1 MNRRQIIAVGVLV
14 VALITGT
21 WAVARVQES
30 NDNTYSNIERFI
42 QVLTKVRDNYV
53 EPVSSDKLMDAAIR
67 GMLRTLDPYSQYLY
81 KDEAERLETTT
92 HGAFGGIGI
101 SIGMRDRWVTVIAPI
116 EGTPAWKAGI
126 LGGDRIIKIDEV
138 STEGLSLDDAM
149 KKMRGERGTHVK
161 LTIFREGREK
171 PMDFDIVRDIIQIK
185 SVPYAGMLSNGVGYV
200 RLSNFS
206 ERSRQEMDA
215 AFDKLE
221 KMNPHGVII
230 DLRYNPGGLL
240 SQAVEVA
247 EEFTPRGKKVVY
259 TRGRDS
265 SQNRDFYSTAEHTH
279 DNYPIVILVNQWTAS
294 ASEIVSG
301 ALQDLDLGL
310 VVGKTT
316 FGKGLVQTV
325 IPLTRSVKGP
335 KLKLTTAK
343 YYTPS
348 GRSIHKDEN
357 DHPHEADE
365 IASLTDGGSDVDNV
379 APDAPDTKSDANGEL
394 KEVKDAKEKPVFYTS
409 SGRVVYGGGGIT
421 PDLEFNPREY
431 TEMQRTLEKDYLGFS
446 FAMDYLKKHN
456 DVKQDFTTT
465 DAVLSDFYK
474 FLDTKKF
481 QYKKEELTPENVD
494 YIRTMVARE
503 VVNAKFGRNAMYK
516 VVVDQDPEVKEV
528 LQMLDKHP
536 TLKSLFAYGVEEKD
550 SVKKAAKPDEKPAP
564 KKK

>member
-1 MNRRQIIAVGVLV
+1 MNRRQIVAVCVLV

-67 GMLRTLDPYSQYLY
+67 GMLRTLDPYSQYLD
-81 KDEAERLETTT
+81 KDEAERLETAT

-101 SIGMRDRWVTVIAPI
+101 SIGMRDHWVTVIAPI

-126 LGGDRIIKIDEV
+126 LGGDRITKIDDV
-138 STEGLSLDDAM
+138 ATDGLSLDDAM
-149 KKMRGERGTHVK
+149 KKMRGERGTKVK
-161 LTIFREGREK
+161 LTILREGRDK
-171 PMDFDIVRDIIQIK
+171 PIDFDIVRDIIQIK

-206 ERSRQEMDA
+206 ERSRQEMDT

-221 KMNPHGVII
+221 KMHPRGVII
-230 DLRYNPGGLL
+230 DLRFNPGGLL

-259 TRGRDS
+259 TRGRDP
-265 SQNRDFYSTAEHTH
+265 SQNRDFFSTSDQTH
-279 DNYPIVILVNQWTAS
+279 SGYPIVILVNQWTAS

-348 GRSIHKDEN
+348 GRCIQKDEQLK
-357 DHPHEADE
+357 DGALAEEDDSDEA
-365 IASLTDGGSDVDNV
+365 V
-379 APDAPDTKSDANGEL
+379 KSDSATES
-394 KEVKDAKEKPVFYTS
+394 KKPKPEFRTEM
-409 SGRVVYGGGGIT
+409 GRVVYGGGGIT
-421 PDLEFNPREY
+421 PDVELV
-431 TEMQRTLEKDYLGFS
+431 
-446 FAMDYLKKHN
+446 
-456 DVKQDFTTT
+456 DVKLPRVIEDLEAKQVFFKYAVKYAAKHKEPPAGYALTSGIRGDFMQLLK
-465 DAVLSDFYK
+465 DEKV
-474 FLDTKKF
+474 
-481 QYKKEELTPENVD
+481 E
-494 YIRTMVARE
+494 
-503 VVNAKFGRNAMYK
+503 VNADSLADAKRWVDNGIRRELGRRYGGEEEAYRIALE
-516 VVVDQDPEVKEV
+516 DDEQVKSAAA
-528 LQMLDKHP
+528 LFDKAP
-536 TLKSLFAYGVEEKD
+536 TLPKLLALASELSKG
-550 SVKKAAKPDEKPAP
+550 KPTAPLNTKPVR
-564 KKK
+564 

>member
-1 MNRRQIIAVGVLV
+1 MNRRQMFAVCVLV
-14 VALITGT
+14 VALIAGT

-67 GMLRTLDPYSQYLY
+67 GMLRTLDPYSQYLD
-81 KDEAERLETTT
+81 KDEPERLETTT
-92 HGAFGGIGI
+92 HGA
-101 SIGMRDRWVTVIAPI
+101 
-116 EGTPAWKAGI
+116 
-126 LGGDRIIKIDEV
+126 
-138 STEGLSLDDAM
+138 
-149 KKMRGERGTHVK
+149 
-161 LTIFREGREK
+161 
-171 PMDFDIVRDIIQIK
+171 
-185 SVPYAGMLSNGVGYV
+185 YAGMLSNGIGYV

-206 ERSRQEMDA
+206 ERSRQEMDQ

-279 DNYPIVILVNQWTAS
+279 DGYPIVILVNQWTAP

-301 ALQDLDLGL
+301 ALQDTELGL

-348 GRSIHKDEN
+348 GRCIQKDEQLKDGALAEDDSDDSSDGKPAN
-357 DHPHEADE
+357 AD
-365 IASLTDGGSDVDNV
+365 ADS
-379 APDAPDTKSDANGEL
+379 K
-394 KEVKDAKEKPVFYTS
+394 KPKPEYRTEM
-409 SGRVVYGGGGIT
+409 GRVVYGGGGIT
-421 PDLEFNPREY
+421 PDIE
-431 TEMQRTLEKDYLGFS
+431 LG
-446 FAMDYLKKHN
+446 
-456 DVKQDFTTT
+456 
-465 DAVLSDFYK
+465 
-474 FLDTKKF
+474 
-481 QYKKEELTPENVD
+481 
-494 YIRTMVARE
+494 
-503 VVNAKFGRNAMYK
+503 
-516 VVVDQDPEVKEV
+516 EVKLPRVIEDLEAKQVFFKYAVKYAVKHREPPVNYV
-528 LQMLDKHP
+528 L
-536 TLKSLFAYGVEEKD
+536 TS
-550 SVKKAAKPDEKPAP
+550 
-564 KKK
+564 

>member
-1 MNRRQIIAVGVLV
+1 MNRRQIIAVCVLV
-14 VALITGT
+14 VALIAGT
-21 WAVARVQES
+21 WAVGRVQES

-67 GMLRTLDPYSQYLY
+67 GMLRTLDPYSQYLD
-81 KDEAERLETTT
+81 KEEAERLETTT

-126 LGGDRIIKIDEV
+126 LGGDRIIKIDDT

-149 KKMRGERGTHVK
+149 KKMRGDRGTHVK

-185 SVPYAGMLSNGVGYV
+185 SVPYAGMLNNGVGYV

-221 KMNPHGVII
+221 KMHPHGVII
-230 DLRYNPGGLL
+230 DLRFNPGGLL

-259 TRGRDS
+259 TRGRDA
-265 SQNRDFYSTAEHTH
+265 SQNRDFYSTADHPH
-279 DNYPIVILVNQWTAS
+279 SDYPMIILVNQWTAS

-348 GRSIHKDEN
+348 GRCIQKDEQLK
-357 DHPHEADE
+357 DGALAEDDDSDDSDKPEAPAD
-365 IASLTDGGSDVDNV
+365 
-379 APDAPDTKSDANGEL
+379 PK
-394 KEVKDAKEKPVFYTS
+394 KPKPEYRTEM
-409 SGRVVYGGGGIT
+409 GRIVYGGGGIA
-421 PDLEFNPREY
+421 PDVELVEVKLPHVMEDLEAKQVFFKFAVKYAAKHKEAPANYALTSGIRDEF
-431 TEMQRTLEKDYLGFS
+431 MQLLRDEK
-446 FAMDYLKKHN
+446 
-456 DVKQDFTTT
+456 V
-465 DAVLSDFYK
+465 
-474 FLDTKKF
+474 
-481 QYKKEELTPENVD
+481 E
-494 YIRTMVARE
+494 
-503 VVNAKFGRNAMYK
+503 VNADSLADAKKWVDNSIRRELGRRYGGEEEAYRIALE
-516 VVVDQDPEVKEV
+516 DDEQVKAAAA
-528 LQMLDKHP
+528 LFDKAP
-536 TLKSLFAYGVEEKD
+536 TL
-550 SVKKAAKPDEKPAP
+550 P
-564 KKK
+564 KLLALASEMNKGKQQAMPPTKVR

>member
-1 MNRRQIIAVGVLV
+1 MNRRQIIAVCVLV

-67 GMLRTLDPYSQYLY
+67 GMLRTLDPYSQYLD

-126 LGGDRIIKIDEV
+126 LGGDRIIKIDDV

-149 KKMRGERGTHVK
+149 KKMRGERGSKVV
-161 LTIFREGREK
+161 LTIYREGREK
-171 PMDFDIVRDIIQIK
+171 PIDFEIVRDIIQIK
-185 SVPYAGMLSNGVGYV
+185 SVPYAGMLNNGVGYV

-221 KMNPHGVII
+221 KSHPHGVII

-240 SQAVEVA
+240 SQAVEVS
-247 EEFTPRGKKVVY
+247 EEFAPRGKKIVY

-265 SQNRDFYSTAEHTH
+265 SQNRDFFSTADHTH
-279 DNYPIVILVNQWTAS
+279 SDYPMVILVNQWTAS

-348 GRSIHKDEN
+348 GRCIQKDEQLK
-357 DHPHEADE
+357 DGALAEDDD
-365 IASLTDGGSDVDNV
+365 SDDTDKP
-379 APDAPDTKSDANGEL
+379 ADAN
-394 KEVKDAKEKPVFYTS
+394 KPEKPKPEYKTEM
-409 SGRVVYGGGGIT
+409 GRVVYGGGGIT
-421 PDLEFNPREY
+421 PDVELVEVKLPRIIEDLEAKQVFFKYAVKYAVHHKDAPANYALTPGMRDEFMQLLKEEKVEVNADSLADARKWVDSGIRRELGRRY
-431 TEMQRTLEKDYLGFS
+431 GGEEEAYRIALED
-446 FAMDYLKKHN
+446 DEQ
-456 DVKQDFTTT
+456 VKQAAALF
-465 DAVLSDFYK
+465 
-474 FLDTKKF
+474 
-481 QYKKEELTPENVD
+481 
-494 YIRTMVARE
+494 
-503 VVNAKFGRNAMYK
+503 
-516 VVVDQDPEVKEV
+516 
-528 LQMLDKHP
+528 DKAP
-536 TLKSLFAYGVEEKD
+536 TLPKLLALASEMNKG
-550 SVKKAAKPDEKPAP
+550 KPAP
-564 KKK
+564 LNPKSGTVR

>member
-1 MNRRQIIAVGVLV
+1 MNRRQIIAVCVLV

-67 GMLRTLDPYSQYLY
+67 GMLRTLDPYSQYLD

-126 LGGDRIIKIDEV
+126 LGGDRIIKIDDS

-149 KKMRGERGTHVK
+149 KKMRGERGSKVI
-161 LTIFREGREK
+161 LTIYREGREK
-171 PMDFDIVRDIIQIK
+171 PIDFEIVRDIIQIK
-185 SVPYAGMLSNGVGYV
+185 SVPYAGMLNNGVGYV

-221 KMNPHGVII
+221 KYHPHGVII

-265 SQNRDFYSTAEHTH
+265 SQNRDFFSTADHTH
-279 DNYPIVILVNQWTAS
+279 SDYPIVILVNQWTAS

-348 GRSIHKDEN
+348 GRCIQKDEQLK
-357 DHPHEADE
+357 DGAL
-365 IASLTDGGSDVDNV
+365 ASEDDDTDDSDKP
-379 APDAPDTKSDANGEL
+379 A
-394 KEVKDAKEKPVFYTS
+394 DAKKPEKPKPEYKTEM
-409 SGRVVYGGGGIT
+409 GRVVYGGGGIT
-421 PDLEFNPREY
+421 PDVELVEVKLPRIIEDLEAKQVFFKYAVKYAVRHKEPPANYALTPGMRDEFMQLLKEEKVEVNADSLGDARKWVDSGLRRELGRRY
-431 TEMQRTLEKDYLGFS
+431 GGEEEAYRIALED
-446 FAMDYLKKHN
+446 DEQ
-456 DVKQDFTTT
+456 VKQAAALF
-465 DAVLSDFYK
+465 
-474 FLDTKKF
+474 
-481 QYKKEELTPENVD
+481 
-494 YIRTMVARE
+494 
-503 VVNAKFGRNAMYK
+503 
-516 VVVDQDPEVKEV
+516 
-528 LQMLDKHP
+528 DKAP
-536 TLKSLFAYGVEEKD
+536 TLPKLLALASEMNKGKPGTLNQKSVR
-550 SVKKAAKPDEKPAP
+550 
-564 KKK
+564 

>member
-1 MNRRQIIAVGVLV
+1 
-14 VALITGT
+14 
-21 WAVARVQES
+21 
-30 NDNTYSNIERFI
+30 
-42 QVLTKVRDNYV
+42 
-53 EPVSSDKLMDAAIR
+53 
-67 GMLRTLDPYSQYLY
+67 
-81 KDEAERLETTT
+81 
-92 HGAFGGIGI
+92 
-101 SIGMRDRWVTVIAPI
+101 MRDRWVTVIAPI

-126 LGGDRIIKIDEV
+126 LGGDRIVKIDEA

-215 AFDKLE
+215 AFDRLE

-279 DNYPIVILVNQWTAS
+279 DGYPIVILVNQWTAS

-348 GRSIHKDEN
+348 GRCIQKDEQLKDGALAEDDSDDSSDGKPAN
-357 DHPHEADE
+357 AVAD
-365 IASLTDGGSDVDNV
+365 S
-379 APDAPDTKSDANGEL
+379 K
-394 KEVKDAKEKPVFYTS
+394 KPKPEYRTEM
-409 SGRVVYGGGGIT
+409 GRVVYGGGGIT
-421 PDLEFNPREY
+421 PDIELVEVKLPRVIEDLEAKQVFFKYAVKYAVKHREPPANYVLTSAMRDEFMQLLRDEKVEFNPDSLADARKWVDNGLRRE
-431 TEMQRTLEKDYLGFS
+431 LGRRYGGEEE
-446 FAMDYLKKHN
+446 AYRIALD
-456 DVKQDFTTT
+456 DDDQVKSAAALFER
-465 DAVLSDFYK
+465 A
-474 FLDTKKF
+474 
-481 QYKKEELTPENVD
+481 
-494 YIRTMVARE
+494 
-503 VVNAKFGRNAMYK
+503 
-516 VVVDQDPEVKEV
+516 
-528 LQMLDKHP
+528 P
-536 TLKSLFAYGVEEKD
+536 TLPKLLALASEMSKGKQQTNLLNPN
-550 SVKKAAKPDEKPAP
+550 KPVR
-564 KKK
+564 

>member
-1 MNRRQIIAVGVLV
+1 MNRRQIVAVCVLV
-14 VALITGT
+14 VALIAGT
-21 WAVARVQES
+21 WAVARVQET

-67 GMLRTLDPYSQYLY
+67 GMLRTLDPYSQYLD

-101 SIGMRDRWVTVIAPI
+101 SIGMRDHWVTVIAPI

-126 LGGDRIIKIDEV
+126 LGGDRITKIDG
-138 STEGLSLDDAM
+138 TATDGLSLDDAM
-149 KKMRGERGTHVK
+149 KKMRGERGTKVT
-161 LTIFREGREK
+161 LTILREGRDK
-171 PMDFDIVRDIIQIK
+171 PIDFDIVRDIIQIK

-206 ERSRQEMDA
+206 ERSRQEMDT

-221 KMNPHGVII
+221 KMHPHGVII
-230 DLRYNPGGLL
+230 DLRFNPGGLL

-259 TRGRDS
+259 TRGRDT
-265 SQNRDFYSTAEHTH
+265 SQNRDFYSTADQTH
-279 DNYPIVILVNQWTAS
+279 SGYPIVILVNQWTAS

-348 GRSIHKDEN
+348 GRCIQKDEQLK
-357 DHPHEADE
+357 DGALAEEDDSDE
-365 IASLTDGGSDVDNV
+365 TD
-379 APDAPDTKSDANGEL
+379 
-394 KEVKDAKEKPVFYTS
+394 KPAATESKKPKPEYRTEM
-409 SGRVVYGGGGIT
+409 GRVVYGGGGIT
-421 PDLEFNPREY
+421 PDVELVEVKLPRVMEDLEAKQVFFKYAVKYAAKHKEPPVGY
-431 TEMQRTLEKDYLGFS
+431 TLTPAIR
-446 FAMDYLKKHN
+446 
-456 DVKQDFTTT
+456 QDFMQLLR
-465 DAVLSDFYK
+465 DEKV
-474 FLDTKKF
+474 
-481 QYKKEELTPENVD
+481 E
-494 YIRTMVARE
+494 
-503 VVNAKFGRNAMYK
+503 VNADSLADAKRWVDSGIRRELGRRFGGEEEAYRIALEDD
-516 VVVDQDPEVKEV
+516 DQVKSAAA
-528 LQMLDKHP
+528 LFDRAP
-536 TLKSLFAYGVEEKD
+536 TLPKLLALASELNKG
-550 SVKKAAKPDEKPAP
+550 KPLAPLNTKPVR
-564 KKK
+564 

>member
-1 MNRRQIIAVGVLV
+1 MNRRQIIAVCVLV

-67 GMLRTLDPYSQYLY
+67 GMLRTLDPYSQYLD

-126 LGGDRIIKIDEV
+126 LGGDRIIKIDDV

-149 KKMRGERGTHVK
+149 KKMRGERGSKVV
-161 LTIFREGREK
+161 LTIYREGREK
-171 PMDFDIVRDIIQIK
+171 PIDFEIVRDIIQIK

-221 KMNPHGVII
+221 KYHPHGVII

-265 SQNRDFYSTAEHTH
+265 SQNRDFFSTADHTH
-279 DNYPIVILVNQWTAS
+279 SDYPIVILVNQWTAS

-348 GRSIHKDEN
+348 GRCIQKDEQLK
-357 DHPHEADE
+357 DGALAEDDDSSDDTDKPAD
-365 IASLTDGGSDVDNV
+365 AT
-379 APDAPDTKSDANGEL
+379 TKP
-394 KEVKDAKEKPVFYTS
+394 EKPKPEYKTEM
-409 SGRVVYGGGGIT
+409 GRVVYGGGGIT
-421 PDLEFNPREY
+421 PDVELVEVKLPRIIEDLEAKQVFFKYAVKYAVHHKEAPPSYTLTPAMRDEFAQLLKEEKVEVNADSLALAHKWVDSGLRRELGRRY
-431 TEMQRTLEKDYLGFS
+431 GGEEEAYRIALED
-446 FAMDYLKKHN
+446 DEQ
-456 DVKQDFTTT
+456 VKQAAALF
-465 DAVLSDFYK
+465 
-474 FLDTKKF
+474 
-481 QYKKEELTPENVD
+481 
-494 YIRTMVARE
+494 
-503 VVNAKFGRNAMYK
+503 
-516 VVVDQDPEVKEV
+516 
-528 LQMLDKHP
+528 DKAP
-536 TLKSLFAYGVEEKD
+536 TLPKLLALASEMNKGKPGTLNQKSVR
-550 SVKKAAKPDEKPAP
+550 
-564 KKK
+564 

>member
-1 MNRRQIIAVGVLV
+1 MNRRQIIAVCVLV
-14 VALITGT
+14 VALIAGT

-67 GMLRTLDPYSQYLY
+67 GMLRTLDPYSQYLD

-116 EGTPAWKAGI
+116 EGTPAWKAGV
-126 LGGDRIIKIDEV
+126 LGGDRIIKIDDV

-161 LTIFREGREK
+161 LTIFREGRDK
-171 PMDFDIVRDIIQIK
+171 AQDFDIVRDIIQIK
-185 SVPYAGMLSNGVGYV
+185 SVPYSGMLNNGVGYV

-221 KMNPHGVII
+221 KMHPHGVII
-230 DLRYNPGGLL
+230 DLRFNPGGLL

-259 TRGRDS
+259 TRGRDT
-265 SQNRDFYSTAEHTH
+265 SQNRDFYSTADHPH
-279 DNYPIVILVNQWTAS
+279 SDYPIIILVNQWTAS

-348 GRSIHKDEN
+348 GRCIQKDEQLK
-357 DHPHEADE
+357 DGALAEEDD
-365 IASLTDGGSDVDNV
+365 TDGTDK
-379 APDAPDTKSDANGEL
+379 PDSSADSK
-394 KEVKDAKEKPVFYTS
+394 KPKPEFRTEM
-409 SGRVVYGGGGIT
+409 GRVVYGGGGIT
-421 PDLEFNPREY
+421 PDVELVEVKLPRVIEDLEAKQVFFKY
-431 TEMQRTLEKDYLGFS
+431 AVKYAAKHKDPPPSY
-446 FAMDYLKKHN
+446 
-456 DVKQDFTTT
+456 Q
-465 DAVLSDFYK
+465 
-474 FLDTKKF
+474 
-481 QYKKEELTPENVD
+481 LTPGMRDEFMQLLREEKVEVHADSLADARKWVD
-494 YIRTMVARE
+494 SGLRRE
-503 VVNAKFGRNAMYK
+503 LGRRYGGEEEAYRIALE
-516 VVVDQDPEVKEV
+516 DDEQVKSAAA
-528 LQMLDKHP
+528 LFDKAP
-536 TLKSLFAYGVEEKD
+536 TLPKLLALASEMSKS
-550 SVKKAAKPDEKPAP
+550 KPQTPLNTTKVR
-564 KKK
+564 

>member
-1 MNRRQIIAVGVLV
+1 MNRRQIIAVCVLV

-67 GMLRTLDPYSQYLY
+67 GMLRTLDPYSQYLD

-101 SIGMRDRWVTVIAPI
+101 SIGMRDHWVTVIAPI

-126 LGGDRIIKIDEV
+126 LGGDRIIKIDDV

-149 KKMRGERGTHVK
+149 KKMRGERGSKVT
-161 LTIFREGREK
+161 LTIYREGREK
-171 PMDFDIVRDIIQIK
+171 PIDFDIIRDIIQIK

-221 KMNPHGVII
+221 KYHPRGVIV

-265 SQNRDFYSTAEHTH
+265 SQNRDFFSTADHTH
-279 DNYPIVILVNQWTAS
+279 SEYPMVILVNQWTAS

-348 GRSIHKDEN
+348 GRCIQKDEQLK
-357 DHPHEADE
+357 DGALAEDTDDSDDSDQPAD
-365 IASLTDGGSDVDNV
+365 T
-379 APDAPDTKSDANGEL
+379 
-394 KEVKDAKEKPVFYTS
+394 AKKPERPKPEYKTEM
-409 SGRVVYGGGGIT
+409 GRIVYGGGGIT
-421 PDLEFNPREY
+421 PDVELV
-431 TEMQRTLEKDYLGFS
+431 
-446 FAMDYLKKHN
+446 
-456 DVKQDFTTT
+456 DVKLPRIIEDLEAKQVFFKYAVKYAVHHKDPPSNYTLTPAMRSEFTQ
-465 DAVLSDFYK
+465 L
-474 FLDTKKF
+474 L
-481 QYKKEELTPENVD
+481 KEEKVD
-494 YIRTMVARE
+494 
-503 VVNAKFGRNAMYK
+503 VNADSLAEAQKWVDSGMRRELGRRYGGEEEAYRIALED
-516 VVVDQDPEVKEV
+516 DQQVKDAAA
-528 LQMLDKHP
+528 LFDKAP
-536 TLKSLFAYGVEEKD
+536 TL
-550 SVKKAAKPDEKPAP
+550 P
-564 KKK
+564 KLLALASEMNKGKTATTKVR